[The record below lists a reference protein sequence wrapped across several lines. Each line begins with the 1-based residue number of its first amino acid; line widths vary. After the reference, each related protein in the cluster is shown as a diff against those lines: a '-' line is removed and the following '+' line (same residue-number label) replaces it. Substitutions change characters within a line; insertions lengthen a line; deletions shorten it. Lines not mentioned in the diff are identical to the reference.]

1 MLKDRYYFLLKNCNL
16 KATERQIS
24 EKVLSDQRIDEQE
37 ALYLYQKAKIDF
49 LSLLSSY
56 VREKINGKNIFYN
69 KNIHIE
75 PSNICIYN
83 CKFCS
88 FRRRFNDS
96 DAWNLTIEEIL
107 DVVEKHKESD
117 ITEIHITGGVHPHYN
132 LFNYASL
139 IRKIKQI
146 MPQVHIKAFTA
157 IEIDYMCKK
166 ANVDYF
172 KGLKILKEA
181 GLGSLPGGGAEIF
194 DNEIRQKIAYE
205 KSNSKIWLEIHKT
218 AHQVGLPSNATI
230 LFGHIEKYEH
240 RVDHLSKLRQLQDQT
255 NGFNAFIP
263 LKFKNANNQ
272 LSDVLET
279 TIIDDMKNF
288 AVSRIFLDNI
298 PHLKFYWVN
307 YGRQYAQIAINF
319 GVDDL
324 DGTIKNTTKI
334 YTMAGSDE
342 QTPNMEENE
351 IIKTIN
357 AADYIAVERN
367 SIYEPLKHYYP
378 SIEQTS

>member
-16 KATERQIS
+16 KPTEKQIS
-24 EKVLSDQRIDEQE
+24 EKILENQRIDEQE
-37 ALYLYQKAKIDF
+37 ALYLYQKSKLDL

-56 VREKINGKNIFYN
+56 VREKLNGKNVYYN

-96 DAWNLTIEEIL
+96 DAWNMTIDEIL
-107 DVVEKHKESD
+107 ELVEKHKESL

-166 ANVDYF
+166 ANVDYA

-181 GLGSLPGGGAEIF
+181 GLDSLPGGGAEIF
-194 DNEIRQKIAYE
+194 NSEIRQKIAYE

-218 AHQVGLPSNATI
+218 AHQLNIPSNATI

-240 RVDHLSKLRQLQDQT
+240 RVDHLSKIRQLQDQT
-255 NGFNAFIP
+255 KGFNTFIP

-307 YGRQYAQIAINF
+307 YGRQYAQISLNY

-324 DGTIKNTTKI
+324 DGTINDTTKI

-342 QTPNMEENE
+342 QKPVMFENE
-351 IIKTIN
+351 IINTIN

-367 SIYEPLKHYYP
+367 SVYQPLKHYFP
-378 SIEQTS
+378 SIQQTS